1 MEFIKEYHSLIAAII
16 SVTAAIISLVA
27 MKKTISNSTG
37 NIKNRG
43 DNNLNNTGDFR
54 GRKWFEFI

>member
-54 GRKWFEFI
+54 GRK